1 MKGIYLKIFDLAGP
15 YLDTW
20 ANDLHTRIAY
30 SFALKLLEAEG
41 GDERIVLPAVLL
53 HDLGWKM
60 VPEEL
65 QLKAF
70 GPGHNDLEINRIHE
84 VEGARIAREILESVN
99 YDPELTEQIVT
110 IISGHDSRTEALSIN
125 DAIMKD
131 SDRLWRFSKEAL
143 EVDPKRFRVDP
154 AVHTEWLKQQIDR
167 WFFTETAKKLAR
179 QEQRLRA
186 ISFGLLRD
194 EDQ

>member
-1 MKGIYLKIFDLAGP
+1 VQGIYLKIFDLARP
-15 YLDTW
+15 YLDTR

-30 SFALKLLEAEG
+30 SFAVKLLEVEG
-41 GDERIVLPAVLL
+41 GEERIVIPAVLL
-53 HDLGWKM
+53 HDVGWKM

-70 GPGHNDLEINRIHE
+70 GPGQYDLEINRIHE
-84 VEGARIAREILESVN
+84 VEGARIAREILESAN

-110 IISGHDSRTEALSIN
+110 IISGHDSRTVALSIN

-143 EVDPKRFRVDP
+143 EIDPKRFRVDP

-167 WFFTETAKKLAR
+167 WFFTETAKNLAR
-179 QEQRLRA
+179 QEQSQRA
-186 ISFGLLRD
+186 VSLGLLRD